1 MVKPMIPLYKPH
13 MPDLPLIGEILNSGK
28 LAYGTYGKNFES
40 SLGSYLHNDRVITTN
55 AYNMAILVVMS
66 TLNIKPGDSVIAS
79 PMTCLASS
87 QPLLSMGINII
98 WSDINPKTGTLCPE
112 NVKKNITK
120 NCKAII
126 HNHFCG
132 HVGFIDEI
140 NAIGKKYGIP
150 VIDDCIEAFGS
161 EYRGKKLGNV
171 GTDVTIFSFNPVRLP
186 NTIDGGAVVFKD
198 EEFYNKSLFVRD
210 AGIDRTRFR
219 DDIGEINP
227 KCDIELIGHS
237 ATMGEVSSYI
247 GIKQMEK
254 VDSLINKQ
262 RDNAAFWD
270 SKLIGNHDLKPLKNE
285 NANPNF
291 WVYGVLAKNK
301 RQTILK
307 YRDLNYYASGVHINN
322 NNYTVFKNEKS
333 HLPGVIEFD
342 NHFVA
347 LPSGWWFNN
356 NI

>member
-1 MVKPMIPLYKPH
+1 MIPLYKPH

-112 NVKKNITK
+112 SVKKNITK

-132 HVGFIDEI
+132 YVGFIDEI
-140 NAIGKKYGIP
+140 NTIGKKYGIP

-161 EYRGKKLGNV
+161 EYKGQNLGNV
-171 GTDVTIFSFNPVRLP
+171 GTDFTIFSFNPVRLP
-186 NTIDGGAVVFKD
+186 NTISGGAVVFKD
-198 EEFYNKSLFVRD
+198 EEFYKKSLLVRD
-210 AGIDRTRFR
+210 AGIDRTSFR

-227 KCDIELIGHS
+227 KSDIKLIGHS

-254 VDSLINKQ
+254 IDSLINKH

-291 WVYGVLAKNK
+291 WVYGALAKNK

-307 YRDLNYYASGVHINN
+307 YRNLNYYASGVHINN
-322 NNYTVFKNEKS
+322 NNYTVFKNKKS
-333 HLPGVIEFD
+333 DLPGVIEFD

-356 NI
+356 KIY

>member
-1 MVKPMIPLYKPH
+1 MPDIPL
-13 MPDLPLIGEILNSGK
+13 IQEILHSGK
-28 LAYGTYGKNFES
+28 LAYGTYGKKFES
-40 SLGSYLHNDRVITTN
+40 SLSSYLNNDRLITTN
-55 AYNMAILVVMS
+55 TYSSAILVVMS
-66 TLNIKPGDSVIAS
+66 TLNIKPGDSVITS

-112 NVKKNITK
+112 SVKKNITK

-140 NAIGKKYGIP
+140 NAIGKQYEIP
-150 VIDDCIEAFGS
+150 IIDDCIEAFGS
-161 EYRGKKLGNV
+161 EYKGNKLGNV
-171 GTDVTIFSFNPVRLP
+171 GTDITIFSFNAVRLP
-186 NTIDGGAVVFKD
+186 NTISGGAIVFND
-198 EEFYNKSLFVRD
+198 VEFYKKSLLVRD
-210 AGIDRTRFR
+210 SGIDRTRFR

-227 KCDIELIGHS
+227 KCDIEIVGQS
-237 ATMGEVSSYI
+237 ATMGEDSSYI
-247 GIKQMEK
+247 GFKQMEK
-254 VDSLINKQ
+254 IDSLIKKQ
-262 RDNAAFWD
+262 RHNAAFWNL
-270 SKLIGNHDLKPLKNE
+270 KLMDDHDLKPIRNE

-307 YRDLNYYASGVHINN
+307 YRDLNYYASGVHVNINN
-322 NNYTVFKNEKS
+322 YSVFKNEKY
-333 HLPGVIEFD
+333 HIPGVIEFD
-342 NHFVA
+342 NNFVA

-356 NI
+356 KI